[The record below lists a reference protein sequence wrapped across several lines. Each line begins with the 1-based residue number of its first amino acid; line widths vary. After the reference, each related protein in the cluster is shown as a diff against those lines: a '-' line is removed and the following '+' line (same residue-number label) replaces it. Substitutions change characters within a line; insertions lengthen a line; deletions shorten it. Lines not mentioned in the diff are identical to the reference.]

1 MPTGAPRGAARA
13 AGGTAAPSSGAAA
26 ARERRV
32 RVRRGPVPAE
42 LHRAVDEHRAR
53 DLRWSC
59 HHVASDCT
67 APDSIWAWI
76 SIRVAR
82 SEAPGCEVRGRVEV
96 GGDQP
101 RDDARRPGLDAGDER
116 RDLGVG
122 RVAEQRPPGLAAL
135 LDEAQER
142 VDAVAQALLP
152 RLAACGGRL
161 EAAEDLGRLRVEER
175 AVQLALGVEVLVDQR
190 LRDARRVR
198 DVVQRGAVVAA
209 ARERLLR
216 GDEDDLAPLGGGH
229 ATTAGGRH
237 DGPPVGGGWGWS

>member
-13 AGGTAAPSSGAAA
+13 ACGTAAAEVRRGG

-53 DLRWSC
+53 DLAVVVPPRRERL
-59 HHVASDCT
+59 HGAGQHLGVDLDPRRAVRG
-67 APDSIWAWI
+67 AG
-76 SIRVAR
+76 R
-82 SEAPGCEVRGRVEV
+82 EVRGRVEV

-101 RDDARRPGLDAGDER
+101 RDDARRLGLDAGDQR
-116 RDLGVG
+116 GDLGVG
-122 RVAEQRPPGLAAL
+122 GVAEQRPPRLAAL

-142 VDAVAQALLP
+142 VDAVAQALLARP
-152 RLAACGGRL
+152 AARGGGL

-175 AVQLALGVEVLVDQR
+175 AVQFALGLEVLVDQR
-190 LRDARRVR
+190 LRDARRVG
-198 DVVQRGAVVAA
+198 DVVQRGAVVPA

-237 DGPPVGGGWGWS
+237 GGPPVGGGWGWS

>member
-1 MPTGAPRGAARA
+1 
-13 AGGTAAPSSGAAA
+13 
-26 ARERRV
+26 
-32 RVRRGPVPAE
+32 VPAE
-42 LHRAVDEHRAR
+42 LHRARSDEHRAR
-53 DLRWSC
+53 DLAVVC

-67 APDSIWAWI
+67 APDSICAWI

-82 SEAPGCEVRGRVEV
+82 SSAPGARSAGRVGV

-101 RDDARRPGLDAGDER
+101 RDDARRLGLDAGDQR
-116 RDLGVG
+116 RDLGIRG
-122 RVAEQRPPGLAAL
+122 IAEQRPPRLAAL
-135 LDEAQER
+135 LDEAQEC

-152 RLAACGGRL
+152 CLAARGGGL
-161 EAAEDLGRLRVEER
+161 EAAEDLGRLRVQQR
-175 AVQLALGVEVLVDQR
+175 AVQLALGLEVLVDQC
-190 LRDARRVR
+190 LGDARGVG
-198 DVVQRGAVVAA
+198 DVVQRGAVVPA